1 MAPHERSGL
10 SLRWD
15 FVPAYEGR
23 HRAVTWRWRAYTQ
36 TGKLFAESGHS
47 FDTLTECVEDA
58 KSRGYRPPADS

>member
-15 FVPAYEGR
+15 FAPVVESTD
-23 HRAVTWRWRAYTQ
+23 RAVRWRWRAYTQ
-36 TGKLFAESGHS
+36 GGKLHAESDRA

-58 KSRGYRPPADS
+58 RGHGYRPPAG